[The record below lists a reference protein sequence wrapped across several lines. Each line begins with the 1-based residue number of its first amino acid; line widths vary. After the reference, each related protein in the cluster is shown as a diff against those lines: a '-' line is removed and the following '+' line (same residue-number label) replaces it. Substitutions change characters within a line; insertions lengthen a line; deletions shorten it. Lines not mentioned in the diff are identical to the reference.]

1 MIGWET
7 AVIYGH
13 GHRSPLLRHS
23 SFPPTMRLDPQIFVF
38 FFLEALFLSGE
49 AYIDLGCSN
58 NTSNYTS
65 NSTYELNLKTLLLS
79 LPTKAASGGGFYMGT
94 TGDSPDQVYG
104 LALCRG
110 YLSPELCAN
119 CTSGGF
125 SKVFE
130 VCPGGRSATLWLDN
144 CLVRYSDA
152 NFSGI
157 VNDGYA
163 VQVYNVN
170 NASDVAL
177 YNRQWGLLM
186 YNLSATAT
194 TANSKRL
201 FADGDITFTDFL
213 KIYGM
218 VQCTRDLS
226 ADDCYGCLSNL
237 IGIVG
242 GGVMKGKIGG
252 WVITASCFLGFENW
266 RFYSTSSMSVSPP
279 AAQPTVVSPPPPP
292 SSHEGTSYA
301 PTANK
306 RSKHN
311 KVIVI
316 ISVLV
321 PSAMLI
327 CIASAFLLWR
337 KRTDR
342 RSGLNNHS
350 DQDGE
355 VESVESF
362 MFDLDCM
369 KAATNNF
376 SNENKLGEGG
386 YGPVYKGTL
395 PDGRTVAVKRLSK
408 HSGQGARE
416 FKNEVRLVVK
426 LQHRNLVRLLGCCL
440 EDGEKILIYEFVPNK
455 SLDKHLFNS
464 SGRVLLDW
472 VKRTNI
478 IVGIAR
484 GLVYLHHDSL
494 LKIIHRDLKA
504 SNILLDMDMN
514 PKISDFGLA
523 KLVEMD
529 QTHGN
534 ASRIAGT
541 YGYMAPE
548 YISEGRFSVKSDVF
562 SFGVLMLE
570 IVTARKNGSAGPS
583 EDARNLLTYAW
594 TLWRKRRAMELIDEA
609 MGQSCETSEA
619 LRCIHI
625 GLLCVQQDPANRP
638 TMSSV
643 LLMLSSPSV
652 TLPAPSAPAFF
663 LASNV
668 LSEEIESNDKIL
680 KGEEQ
685 PLTASD
691 ISITSINVR

>member
-1 MIGWET
+1 
-7 AVIYGH
+7 
-13 GHRSPLLRHS
+13 
-23 SFPPTMRLDPQIFVF
+23 MRLDPQIFVF
-38 FFLEALFLSGE
+38 FFLQALLLSGE

-79 LPTKAASGGGFYMGT
+79 LPTKAASQDGFYMGT

-104 LALCRG
+104 LTLCRG
-110 YLSPELCAN
+110 DLSPEVCAN

-125 SKVFE
+125 SKVFQ

-157 VNDGYA
+157 VNDGVN
-163 VQVYNVN
+163 VQVYNVD

-186 YNLSATAT
+186 YNLSVTAT
-194 TANSKRL
+194 TANSKHL
-201 FADGDITFTDFL
+201 FADGDITYTDFL

-226 ADDCYGCLSNL
+226 ADDCYGCLSTL
-237 IGIVG
+237 IGFVG

-252 WVITASCFLGFENW
+252 LVITASCFLWFQDS

-279 AAQPTVVSPPPPP
+279 PPPQPPVVSPPPSP
-292 SSHEGTSYA
+292 SSHEGTPFP
-301 PTANK
+301 PTANT
-306 RSKHN
+306 KHKN
-311 KVIVI
+311 VIVV

-321 PSAMLI
+321 PSAVLI
-327 CIASAFLLWR
+327 CIASAFLLGR
-337 KRTDR
+337 KRADK

-350 DQDGE
+350 ADQDGE

-362 MFDLDCM
+362 MFDLDCI

-376 SNENKLGEGG
+376 SDENKLGEGG
-386 YGPVYKGTL
+386 YGPVYKGML

-426 LQHRNLVRLLGCCL
+426 VQHRNLVRLLGCCL

-455 SLDKHLFNS
+455 SLDKLLFNS
-464 SGRVLLDW
+464 SRRVLLDW

-504 SNILLDMDMN
+504 GNILLDMDMN

-534 ASRIAGT
+534 ATRIAGT

-548 YISEGRFSVKSDVF
+548 YVSEGRFSVKSDVF

-570 IVTARKNGSAGPS
+570 IVTARKNTSAAPS

-668 LSEEIESNDKIL
+668 LSEEIQSNDKIL
-680 KGEEQ
+680 NGEEQ
-685 PLTASD
+685 PYTAND
-691 ISITSINVR
+691 ISITSVDAR